1 MTRRSLLA
9 LIPLVLFG
17 ALVFALYDGLYLNP
31 KEIPS
36 VLIERPVPAFD
47 LPALESGAPDLTSD
61 GLKQGKVSVINVF
74 ASWCAPCRTEMP
86 LLAELAKD
94 PDLRLIGLVY
104 KDAPSQTRL
113 FLKDYGNPFSRI
125 GVDATGRT
133 GIDFG
138 VYGVPE
144 TYVIDG
150 AGVIVFKHIGPITP
164 ESLNQ
169 KLKPVIMA
177 ARARIKAPGP

>member
-1 MTRRSLLA
+1 MSPRALYA
-9 LIPLVLFG
+9 LIPLFLFG
-17 ALVFALYDGLYLNP
+17 ALIITLYDGLSLNP

-36 VLIERPVPAFD
+36 VLIERPVPGFD
-47 LPALESGAPDLTSD
+47 LPALDADAPHLTSD
-61 GLKQGKVSVINVF
+61 GLKDGRVSVINVF

-104 KDAPSQTRL
+104 KDAPAQTRL
-113 FLKDYGNPFSRI
+113 FLKDFGNTFGLI
-125 GVDATGRT
+125 GVDASGRT

-150 AGVIVFKHIGPITP
+150 AGVIAFKHIGPITP

-169 KLKPVIMA
+169 KLRPAIAA
-177 ARARIKAPGP
+177 ARARIKAPSP

>member
-1 MTRRSLLA
+1 MTRQSLYALVPLA
-9 LIPLVLFG
+9 LFG
-17 ALVFALYDGLYLNP
+17 ALVLALYDGLSLNP

-36 VLIERPVPAFD
+36 VLIERPVPGFD
-47 LPALESGAPDLTSD
+47 LPALESGAPNLTSA
-61 GLKQGKVSVINVF
+61 GLKDGRVSVINVF

-104 KDAPSQTRL
+104 KDAPAQTRL
-113 FLKDYGNPFSRI
+113 FLKDYGNPFGLI
-125 GVDATGRT
+125 AVDASGRT

-150 AGVIVFKHIGPITP
+150 AGVIAFKHIGPVTP
-164 ESLNQ
+164 ESLSQ
-169 KLKPVIMA
+169 KLKPAIAA
-177 ARARIKAPGP
+177 ARARIKAPAS

>member
-1 MTRRSLLA
+1 MTRRSLYA

-17 ALVFALYDGLYLNP
+17 ALVLALYDGLSLNP

-36 VLIERPVPAFD
+36 VLIERPVPGFD
-47 LPALESGAPDLTSD
+47 LPALDSGAPHLTSD
-61 GLKQGKVSVINVF
+61 GLKDGRVSVINVF

-104 KDAPSQTRL
+104 KDAPAQTRL
-113 FLKDYGNPFSRI
+113 FLKDYGNPFGLI
-125 GVDATGRT
+125 GVDASGRT

-150 AGVIVFKHIGPITP
+150 AGVIAFKHIGPITP

-169 KLKPVIMA
+169 KLKPAIVA
-177 ARARIKAPGP
+177 ARTRTQAPRP